1 MFEQIKSITFSPK
14 AFRLT
19 TIILSLA
26 IVSTSYAQVKIE
38 QTSVKAESQR
48 VDNSKQLLMAKLGG
62 IQYINAKFSQVIVDE
77 TNEVLQEGKGTLSI
91 SKPNLVNWH
100 TIEPDEN
107 LIVSDGKELWFYNPF
122 IDQVS
127 VYSFTKSIAKTPVLL
142 LTSEDPTLWDA
153 YQVSQQ
159 GDNSFLIHSLDVNS
173 QVKSL
178 ELTFEEDKL
187 SKLSILD
194 STGQTSHISLIDANF
209 KTKPKNTL
217 FEFNVPEGV
226 MVDDQR

>member
-1 MFEQIKSITFSPK
+1 MFEQIKSITFSKK
-14 AFRLT
+14 AFSLPML
-19 TIILSLA
+19 ILSLA
-26 IVSTSYAQVKIE
+26 VVSTSYAQIKTE
-38 QTSVKAESQR
+38 QSTEKLDNQKLTS
-48 VDNSKQLLMAKLGG
+48 SKQLLMAKLGQ

-77 TNEVLQEGKGTLSI
+77 TSEVLQEGKGLLSI
-91 SKPNLVNWH
+91 SKPNLVYWH
-100 TIEPDEN
+100 TTEPDET
-107 LIVSDGKELWFYNPF
+107 LIVSDGKDLWFYNPF

-127 VYSFTKSIAKTPVLL
+127 VYSFTNSIANTPVLL

-159 GDNSFLIHSLDVNS
+159 GTNSFLIHSLDVNS

-178 ELTFEEDKL
+178 ELTFNKDKL

-194 STGQTSHISLIDANF
+194 STGQMSHISLIDVDF
-209 KTKPKNTL
+209 TTKPKETL
-217 FEFNVPEGV
+217 FKFNVPEGV